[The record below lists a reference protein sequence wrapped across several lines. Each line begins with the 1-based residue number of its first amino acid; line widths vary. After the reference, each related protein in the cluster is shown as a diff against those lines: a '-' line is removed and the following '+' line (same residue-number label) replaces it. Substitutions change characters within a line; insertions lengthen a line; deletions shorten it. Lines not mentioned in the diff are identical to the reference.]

1 MSCIKRFY
9 AAVHSLDARYYPQY
23 RHSVSYGQ
31 SELAYCKMDP
41 NTVLWFPGETI
52 NPADIVYC
60 TELVLDDYKNLTEVT
75 RLPGENS
82 VSKQCTHHTVYALCS
97 VRIAQSTH
105 YTVYALR
112 SVRIT
117 QCTHHTVYALHTLRI
132 TQCTHRTVYALNT
145 LYIDHPVLRRP
156 QIAEYGSPKGW
167 MTRQIFF
174 GDQNQHVL
182 KPNWVKLQC
191 NRHSRSALKSVL
203 KMAKLAPSEKTCFF
217 LKGRSLIG
225 HLYDV

>member
-117 QCTHHTVYALHTLRI
+117 QCTHYAVHASHSVCITHSTHYTVYTSHSVCI
-132 TQCTHRTVYALNT
+132 KHSIHRSS
-145 LYIDHPVLRRP
+145 
-156 QIAEYGSPKGW
+156 GS
-167 MTRQIFF
+167 
-174 GDQNQHVL
+174 
-182 KPNWVKLQC
+182 
-191 NRHSRSALKSVL
+191 S
-203 KMAKLAPSEKTCFF
+203 PSSNS
-217 LKGRSLIG
+217 GIW
-225 HLYDV
+225 